1 MKIGKIKIGKVWL
14 AVIIIIILIA
24 GYYTVKSILKDP
36 FEAYALEKASVG
48 EVLQEVSET
57 GSVRATEE
65 VSLSFKTVGKVSSI
79 NVVVGNDVK
88 KGQVLA
94 GLDSGQISAQ
104 LQSAKAALSVA
115 ATQYEKLLNGS
126 TAGDIKIYQN
136 AVDSAKDDLQ
146 SDYTDALNTLHDTY
160 NKIYNAYT
168 VVVSVQSDYFYSSDQ
183 QGVKVLEARD
193 NINRNMQATKALVD
207 KAEDSKTRENID
219 SAILNM
225 TITLNSV
232 YNDLKI
238 VRDQCDQGTYFLSV
252 SSTDKTSLDTQK
264 TYINTAL
271 TSVTTAQQTISAD
284 KIALQKAEDNLA
296 VEVAAPRP
304 EDIDI
309 YKSQIEQAQAN
320 VNSYQSQL
328 NDNFIYSPID
338 GKVTAVNAKRGETVS
353 YSESIINLLS
363 TEPFQVKVDVY
374 EQDIVNVDTGDPVKI
389 DLVAFPKQTFE
400 GKVLSID
407 PAEKIVDNV
416 IYYQVTIE
424 FPNQPAGVRSGMTAD
439 ITIETDKKAGV
450 LRVSKNAVQNIDGKY
465 IVQVAESRKIIDKEV
480 VIGLEGN
487 DYYEII
493 SGIKEGEMIV
503 AGKK

>member
-1 MKIGKIKIGKVWL
+1 
-14 AVIIIIILIA
+14 
-24 GYYTVKSILKDP
+24 
-36 FEAYALEKASVG
+36 
-48 EVLQEVSET
+48 
-57 GSVRATEE
+57 
-65 VSLSFKTVGKVSSI
+65 
-79 NVVVGNDVK
+79 
-88 KGQVLA
+88 
-94 GLDSGQISAQ
+94 
-104 LQSAKAALSVA
+104 
-115 ATQYEKLLNGS
+115 
-126 TAGDIKIYQN
+126 
-136 AVDSAKDDLQ
+136 
-146 SDYTDALNTLHDTY
+146 
-160 NKIYNAYT
+160 
-168 VVVSVQSDYFYSSDQ
+168 
-183 QGVKVLEARD
+183 
-193 NINRNMQATKALVD
+193 MQATKALVD